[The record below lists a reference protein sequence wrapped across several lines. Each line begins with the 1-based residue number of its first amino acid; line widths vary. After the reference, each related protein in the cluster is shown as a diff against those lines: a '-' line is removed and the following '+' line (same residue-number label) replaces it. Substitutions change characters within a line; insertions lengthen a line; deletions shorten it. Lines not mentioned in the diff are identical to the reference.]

1 MNVLLKYTMKEIWYL
16 SQKYK
21 YHITAPVAVIF
32 LQEGNDIVSANG
44 TFMFGEEFIN
54 LTEEGISELFEG
66 LYKTVRKV
74 EG

>member
-1 MNVLLKYTMKEIWYL
+1 M
-16 SQKYK
+16 
-21 YHITAPVAVIF
+21 F